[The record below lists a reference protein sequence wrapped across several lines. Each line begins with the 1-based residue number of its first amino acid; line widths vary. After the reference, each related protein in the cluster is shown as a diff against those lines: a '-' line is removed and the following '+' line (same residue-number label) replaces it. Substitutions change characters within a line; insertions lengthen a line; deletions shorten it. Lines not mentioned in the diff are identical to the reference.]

1 MFEMLKFKEI
11 TRENEIQ
18 KLVETIA
25 DSSWSLQKLL
35 GLGLRF
41 LKKNEQTF
49 DFGSKEY
56 LKKLKHVGSR
66 PMSNFLD
73 QQF

>member
-1 MFEMLKFKEI
+1 MIRIESRVFE
-11 TRENEIQ
+11 
-18 KLVETIA
+18 
-25 DSSWSLQKLL
+25 
-35 GLGLRF
+35 
-41 LKKNEQTF
+41 KKIKRTF

>member
-1 MFEMLKFKEI
+1 MLKFKEI

-18 KLVETIA
+18 KLVETSVV
-25 DSSWSLQKLL
+25 SSWSLQKLL
-35 GLGLRF
+35 GLGLGF
-41 LKKNEQTF
+41 LKKNERTF
-49 DFGSKEY
+49 AFGSKEY
-56 LKKLKHVGSR
+56 FKKSKHVGSR

>member
-1 MFEMLKFKEI
+1 MLKFKEI

-18 KLVETIA
+18 KLVETSVP
-25 DSSWSLQKLL
+25 SSWSLQKLL
-35 GLGLRF
+35 GLGLGF
-41 LKKNEQTF
+41 LKINEKTF

-56 LKKLKHVGSR
+56 FKKLKHVGFR